1 MIPKRNI
8 NDFSDIVNAI
18 AIDIYVWSVY
28 LNVVHRLIELYRVF
42 IEPILNNT
50 CFSKY
55 VGIFQESTI
64 NIILIIDKSLPYA
77 MRYSNSIHD
86 LVNLLCHCCIQKNAS
101 FYASY
106 FPQNLV

>member
-28 LNVVHRLIELYRVF
+28 VNVVHRLIELCRVF
-42 IEPILNNT
+42 IDTILNNT

-86 LVNLLCHCCIQKNAS
+86 LLNLLCHCCIQKNAS